1 MLIERVQMLD
11 RGIVCCVSGCAL
23 AIATALRARKRPN
36 LISNGFG
43 FEIALILVLVGATY
57 VFWWLVQTGVL
68 SVDGPATAVYYAVFY
83 GRGVL
88 YAVTGAALLANGIY
102 VARREGF
109 SLAHAL
115 PAGWGAVM
123 LFVAY
128 WVTLGPAAG
137 DMPAYPEI
145 VAQTMVAVKTLANY
159 VPFALFGAWISNEI
173 CYRSR
178 KKPEREYVIVLG
190 CGIREDGGVTPLL
203 RGRLDAAIAAYEGG
217 GRQAKIICSG
227 GQGPDEVVSEA
238 QAMANYLLEQGIPE
252 ADIILEDKSTTTEEN
267 LRFSRA
273 IMEERGGAG
282 HCTIAT
288 NSYHCLRAAMYARR
302 VGLNASCVGGRT
314 AAFFFPAAFFREYIA
329 LVVRNRYAVAV
340 FLVLALGRF
349 VLAVLEVAPETLF

>member
-1 MLIERVQMLD
+1 MLE
-11 RGIVCCVSGCAL
+11 RGIVCCVLGCAL
-23 AIATALRARKRPN
+23 AVATAVRARRRPN

-43 FEIALILVLVGATY
+43 LEIAVLMILMGAIY
-57 VFWWLVQTGVL
+57 VYWWLAQTGAIGL
-68 SVDGPATAVYYAVFY
+68 YGPATTAIYACFY
-83 GRGVL
+83 ARGVL
-88 YAVTGAALLANGIY
+88 YAVTGAALVANGVY
-102 VARREGF
+102 MVRREGF
-109 SLAHAL
+109 SLAHVL

-128 WVTLGPAAG
+128 WVTLGPASG
-137 DMPAYPEI
+137 DMMTWWEVLGEVMTALN
-145 VAQTMVAVKTLANY
+145 TLANY
-159 VPFALFGAWISNEI
+159 VPFALCGAWISNEI

-178 KKPEREYVIVLG
+178 KEPETEYVIALG

-217 GRQAKIICSG
+217 GRRAKIICSG

-238 QAMANYLLEQGIPE
+238 RAMANYLLDQGVPE
-252 ADIILEDKSTTTEEN
+252 ADVMLEDRSTTTEEN

-314 AAFFFPAAFFREYIA
+314 AAFFFPAAFFREYVA
-329 LVVRNRYAVAV
+329 LVMRNRYAVAL
-340 FLVLALGRF
+340 FFVLALGRV
-349 VLAVLEVAPETLF
+349 VLGVLDVAPNTIF